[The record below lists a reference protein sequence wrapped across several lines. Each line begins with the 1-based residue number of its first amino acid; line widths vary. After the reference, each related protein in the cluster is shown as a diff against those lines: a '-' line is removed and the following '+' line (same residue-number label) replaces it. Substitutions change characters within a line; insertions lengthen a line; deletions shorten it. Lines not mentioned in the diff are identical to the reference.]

1 VPAPPVAAEP
11 AVAAG
16 AAPAA
21 DPTLGPTDDRRAA
34 DLAIAGRHDEAL
46 TLYRS
51 LAAAHPERPEYRMMV
66 QLLERRI
73 TAASCVNGLTP
84 DGRTCT
90 PGGL

>member
-1 VPAPPVAAEP
+1 VPAPP
-11 AVAAG
+11 G
-16 AAPAA
+16 AA
-21 DPTLGPTDDRRAA
+21 DPTGAPGTGPVADPALGPTDDRRAA

-46 TLYRS
+46 GLYRS

-66 QLLERRI
+66 QLLERRLA
-73 TAASCVNGLTP
+73 AASCVNGLTP